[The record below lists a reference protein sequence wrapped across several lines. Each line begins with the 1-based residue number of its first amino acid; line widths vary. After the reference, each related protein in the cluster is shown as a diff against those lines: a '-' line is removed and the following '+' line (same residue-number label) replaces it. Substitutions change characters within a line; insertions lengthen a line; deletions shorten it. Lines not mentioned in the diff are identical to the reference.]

1 MNIRLKSLIAAHKLF
16 PISLKGDATIDD
28 DAEIELSCVINFY
41 KRSNLLRNIL
51 SCLREQ
57 DLPTEKF
64 EVILVEDRGGT
75 NEGRVIFE
83 EFSTYLNLRYF
94 TITENFGKM
103 GYSRNFGLSKSS
115 GRFILFLDDDTVIL
129 QRNFLSYLLEAFDIS
144 RADAIIP
151 QGNASQCLLKGRY
164 SFHDPHFPTN
174 RCTAYRRDV
183 LKDLGGFNSD
193 ITGQEDVEFYVRFI
207 VSGKKGGE
215 SIQKECDEI
224 GSIPLG
230 ESVITDG
237 GNLKAKYVFHAAG
250 MHLWGRVLDQALRDS
265 TRNSLKRASEKGL
278 ETIAF
283 PAIGT
288 GVGGFPLDESAKIM
302 IDTVSEFLKHRKSF
316 GV

>member
-41 KRSNLLRNIL
+41 QRSNLLRNIL

-151 QGNASQCLLKGRY
+151 QGNASQCLIKGRY

-207 VSGKKGGE
+207 VSEKKQYYTNELNYLHPPLVTSSLNKAAAVGSSFARLRNRYPFFVWLMLLANGSRHIPFIFFPVNVKYRMLGKFGLGFILGVFY
-215 SIQKECDEI
+215 SFI
-224 GSIPLG
+224 GKQLHY
-230 ESVITDG
+230 
-237 GNLKAKYVFHAAG
+237 N
-250 MHLWGRVLDQALRDS
+250 
-265 TRNSLKRASEKGL
+265 
-278 ETIAF
+278 
-283 PAIGT
+283 
-288 GVGGFPLDESAKIM
+288 
-302 IDTVSEFLKHRKSF
+302 
-316 GV
+316 